1 MYHLY
6 TFVISGALAL
16 LAILIHY
23 EVMLLTSDRLI
34 PWGLRHAQGRRTVM
48 VALIVLMLGHIT
60 EIWMFAVAFL
70 VLHNFPGFG
79 GFQGQIYG
87 DFTDYLYFS
96 ATNYTSLGFGD
107 IIPTGSIRTLA
118 VSETLTGLL
127 MIAWSA
133 SFTYLKMEQ
142 IWQIRTRKRQKFEDD
157 KTE

>member
-48 VALIVLMLGHIT
+48 VALIVLMLGHIA
-60 EIWMFAVAFL
+60 EIWMFAGAFL

-79 GFQGQIYG
+79 GFQGQIDG
-87 DFTDYLYFS
+87 DFSDYLYFS

-142 IWQIRTRKRQKFEDD
+142 IWQIRTRKRQKIEQDNI
-157 KTE
+157 E